1 MCASWYSEEAP
12 RDGQIQMPSLASTV
26 RQYKVHTDL
35 LIDWLQRETNYHDLT
50 HSVERL
56 PPSGIRESIILQAR
70 FLIKE
75 NVVMPWWLW
84 SDAQDGLTGRLFVT
98 KIYRESGDKADGG
111 SHASFNEAMATS
123 KRVSNTSYATKK
135 WSRGI
140 KMVAPGTTQPILGRY
155 EKYAPFIH
163 DQLFLESRRRDKST
177 ERDDKVYQD
186 VSVAS
191 NASAEEQPQPNG
203 AGMPSASSPHSP
215 MPSTSPSQPTRLS
228 GDTVRKYRAM
238 LETMRLRTNTRVLAE
253 AARLF
258 PNKHSA
264 SPS

>member
-1 MCASWYSEEAP
+1 MGDAVETSIE
-12 RDGQIQMPSLASTV
+12 
-26 RQYKVHTDL
+26 YKLRHQEMVD
-35 LIDWLQRETNYHDLT
+35 RRTN
-50 HSVERL
+50 
-56 PPSGIRESIILQAR
+56 
-70 FLIKE
+70 
-75 NVVMPWWLW
+75 
-84 SDAQDGLTGRLFVT
+84 
-98 KIYRESGDKADGG
+98 
-111 SHASFNEAMATS
+111 
-123 KRVSNTSYATKK
+123 
-135 WSRGI
+135 
-140 KMVAPGTTQPILGRY
+140 APGTTQPILGRY
-155 EKYAPFIH
+155 EKYHPTIH

-177 ERDDKVYQD
+177 ERDEKVYED

-203 AGMPSASSPHSP
+203 ASMPSASPPQSP

-238 LETMRLRTNTRVLAE
+238 LETMRLRTHTRVLAE